1 MNQEQLK
8 NKSASVRAKL
18 HNIARKE
25 NIDLNVLLVLYMQER
40 TLYRL
45 SQSKYRD
52 NFVLKGGLLLFA
64 HNGFKGRPT
73 QDMDFL
79 GKQISNDINNIQA
92 IFKEVF
98 SQDYKDGLIFSTDT
112 MTIENIT
119 EDAKYSGVRVKIR
132 CLLGNAANV
141 ISIDIGFGDIIIPKP
156 IEMQFPCILDTE
168 PAPDINAYTMESII
182 AEKFHAMIKL
192 GIMNSRMKDFCD
204 IFMLSKSNNFEGV
217 VLEEALRE
225 TFERRNTG
233 FEKNPT
239 VFSESFKDDRD
250 KKLQW
255 NAFLKKTKIEGI
267 PSEFDEVLLQIKTF
281 ILPVY
286 ERILK
291 EDDFIKKWQ
300 CEVNAWV

>member
-1 MNQEQLK
+1 MSQEQLK
-8 NKSASVRAKL
+8 NKSASVSAKL

-25 NIDLNVLLVLYMQER
+25 NVDFNVLMVLYMQER
-40 TLYRL
+40 ILYRL

-73 QDMDFL
+73 QDMDLL
-79 GKQISNDINNIQA
+79 GKQISNEINNIQI
-92 IFKEVF
+92 IFKEIF
-98 SQDYKDGLIFSTDT
+98 SQDHKDGLTFSIDT

-119 EDAKYSGVRVKIR
+119 EDAKYSGVRVKVR

-168 PAPDINAYTMESII
+168 AAPDINVYTMESII

-204 IFMLSKSNNFEGV
+204 IYMLSKTNNFEGV
-217 VLEEALRE
+217 VLGEALKE

-239 VFSESFKDDRD
+239 VFNELFKDDHD

-255 NAFLKKTKIEGI
+255 NAFLRKTKIEGI
-267 PSEFDEVLLQIKTF
+267 PSEFGEVVLQIKTF

-300 CEVNAWV
+300 YEVNAWV